1 LWTAHAVSEILCI
14 ILVSSVRWERITQRG
29 GVASIAGKRQPEIV
43 DLITKLVSVAG
54 KAIARQRIFIG
65 SSQQN
70 VTVARLIRDRLEVD
84 HSINVRIWDEGVFGV
99 GQGILERL
107 VAEVGNYDFAVL
119 VWGEDDITESKGE
132 SRASPRDN
140 VIFECGLFIGA
151 IGRDRIFIVRDLIP

>member
-1 LWTAHAVSEILCI
+1 M
-14 ILVSSVRWERITQRG
+14 
-29 GVASIAGKRQPEIV
+29 
-43 DLITKLVSVAG
+43 
-54 KAIARQRIFIG
+54 
-65 SSQQN
+65 
-70 VTVARLIRDRLEVD
+70 D